1 MHWRAKMIQAV
12 KNLKHNLGIVRNS
25 QLLAA
30 DPRRH
35 LIDRRMFN
43 ALNEQIQEIAVAVKD
58 TDKFYYDCLQ
68 RILQNAF
75 IEMRDSY
82 TGASTG
88 TYGISV
94 YSCGSLNL
102 IAEHIETKNSHSS
115 AHAKTPKIFISHA
128 HKDKSYVEA
137 FVAMLEKMGVKQ
149 EQLFCSSIHGYT
161 IPLNENI
168 YDYLHSQFVNHDIF
182 VILMLSKNY
191 YNSAACLN
199 EMGVAWAL
207 KSEYQA
213 ILLPNFS
220 FSKLDGAIDPRKVSF
235 QIDDTNE
242 RAARLTELK
251 NTIINKLGLQPLD
264 EVIWERQKTDFTN
277 AVDNIALK

>member
-1 MHWRAKMIQAV
+1 MIQTV
-12 KNLKHNLGIVRNS
+12 NNLKYNLGIVRNS
-25 QLLAA
+25 PLANA
-30 DPRRH
+30 DPRKH
-35 LIDRRMFN
+35 LIDRNMFN
-43 ALNEQIQEIAVAVKD
+43 ALSEQIETIALAIKD
-58 TDKFYYDCLQ
+58 TDKFHYDWLQ
-68 RILQNAF
+68 RIQQTAF
-75 IEMRDSY
+75 VEMLDPY
-82 TGASTG
+82 TGARTG

-94 YSCGSLNL
+94 YSCGSLKL
-102 IAEHIETKNSHSS
+102 IVEYVDAKIAQSS
-115 AHAKTPKIFISHA
+115 VDVKTPKIFISHA

-137 FVAMLEKMGVKQ
+137 FVSMLEKMGVKQ
-149 EQLFCSSIHGYT
+149 EHLFCSSVHGYT

-168 YDYLHSQFVNHDIF
+168 YDYLHSQFVNHDIY

-191 YNSAACLN
+191 YSSIACLN
-199 EMGVAWAL
+199 EMGAAWAL

-213 ILLPNFS
+213 ILLPKFS

-235 QIDDTNE
+235 RIDDTNE

-277 AVDNIALK
+277 AVDSIALK